1 MLTKDQFER
10 AREWPR
16 SARFELYFDL
26 QLFGY
31 QREFVDDVAR
41 KKAWN
46 AARRSG
52 KTTVAGAIPALAAIE
67 DPGSESAVFAPSAT
81 QAKRMFEETK
91 GYLETA
97 VRGIEGLS
105 LTKTNETEYRLNTGS
120 KAYCATLG
128 SETARGAGPSTICID
143 EVAHGVTEAD
153 VNRVVRPMT
162 LTHDDYEIVL
172 TSTPRGKSSFFYD
185 ATRAE
190 SAWSEHHATAFDNPL
205 ADRDELET
213 LREEL
218 DSISFAMEYLAEFA
232 DDGSSYLPEAL
243 VDPCVSGD
251 VLAARG
257 RTWLLVDPA
266 RHGSDRSA
274 YLAIDER
281 GVVFHT
287 ETVDREST
295 PMTMDKIRAL
305 NERFAPDAVL
315 VDASSGA
322 SDEAVAEFDHARP
335 MKFSTKRK
343 QDYYQ
348 TLRRLLEARRLT
360 LPADSDLAD
369 ELTDLA
375 FDFTVDGLLRVH
387 ARPNSRDDLADACAL
402 AAYALDRDLVVNRS
416 YCGTQAQLHSSA

>member
-1 MLTKDQFER
+1 MLSIEQFDR

-16 SARFELYFDL
+16 SARFKLYFDL

-67 DPGSESAVFAPSAT
+67 DPGSESAVFAPSTT

-91 GYLETA
+91 GYLEA
-97 VRGIEGLS
+97 AARGIEGLS

-120 KAYCATLG
+120 KVYCSTLG
-128 SETARGAGPSTICID
+128 SETARGAGPECIVID
-143 EVAHGVTEAD
+143 EAALTDE
-153 VNRVVRPMT
+153 NSITRVVRPMT
-162 LTHDDYEIVL
+162 LTHSDYEIVA
-172 TSTPRGKSSFFYD
+172 TSTPRGKSGWFFD
-185 ATRAE
+185 ATRE
-190 SAWSEHHATAFDNPL
+190 DSSWSSHHATAFDNPL
-205 ADRDELET
+205 ADRDELAA

-218 DSISFAMEYLAEFA
+218 DSISFSMEYLAEFA
-232 DDGSSYLPEAL
+232 DDGSSYLPEEL

-281 GVVFHT
+281 GVVFHA

-322 SDEAVAEFDHARP
+322 SDEAVAEFDHARS

-360 LPADSDLAD
+360 LPADGDLTD

-375 FDFTVDGLLRVH
+375 FDFTADGLLRVH

-416 YCGTQAQLHSSA
+416 YSGTQAQLHSSA